1 MILSLKW
8 FIIVSMTELPRWNME
23 TIYPSAD
30 SEEFS
35 SDIERVKETA
45 SLLQKKAEDPSVSIK
60 ELIDIRDRGASLL
73 INVSAYAEAL
83 LSTDSDNSVFLRAVS
98 RAEDAAVI
106 FRMAEDSFTRASA
119 SRAEEF
125 SHPELR
131 MYGKYLEEIKCE
143 AEHMMSPEEEA
154 LAAELARS
162 GSSAWERLM
171 ASITST
177 AYEGGLTL
185 TELRAK
191 ASDPDRAVRKDA
203 YERELRL
210 LDVHKAAIAGSL
222 NGVKGTVLTLEK
234 RRGWN
239 DPLDRSLFMSSIDR
253 EILGSLLESIKD
265 SLPSFRRY
273 FRTKASLLG
282 VEKMDFYDL
291 FAPVGRSRS
300 YTFQEAREI
309 VLSSFSS
316 FSGEMGDFARHAF
329 DAGWIDAEPRKGK
342 AGGAYDIFFPEA
354 GESRIFCNF
363 DGSYDSVAAI
373 AHELG
378 HAYHDSIVRDLPPSL
393 SSYPMTT
400 AETASI
406 FSEMLVFDHVLSSA
420 GDEEAL
426 SVMEAFVQSAAQTI
440 VDIYSRYLFEKEVFR
455 RRKEGEISADELSA
469 IMLSAQEEAYG
480 DGIGKKHG
488 LMWAVKSHY
497 YSAEFSFYNYPY
509 AFGELF
515 ALALF
520 SKRNEKGFPELY
532 REVLRSTGMRS
543 AEECARIAVCDIRE
557 RNFWDD
563 GMNVIFS
570 YSERL
575 EKWL

>member
-1 MILSLKW
+1 
-8 FIIVSMTELPRWNME
+8 ME

-83 LSTDSDNSVFLRAVS
+83 LSTDFDNPVFLRAVS
-98 RAEDAAVI
+98 RAEEAAVI
-106 FRMAEDSFTRASA
+106 FRMAEDSFTRAAA

-125 SHPELR
+125 SRPELM

-162 GSSAWERLM
+162 GSSAWERQM

-177 AYEGGLTL
+177 ASEGGLTL

-191 ASDPDRAVRKDA
+191 ASDPDRTVRKDA

-222 NGVKGTVLTLEK
+222 NGVKGTVITLEK

-282 VEKMDFYDL
+282 VKKMDFYDL
-291 FAPVGRSRS
+291 LAPVGRSRS

-378 HAYHDSIVRDLPPSL
+378 HAYHDSIVMDLPPSL

-426 SVMEAFVQSAAQTI
+426 SVTEAFVQSAAQTI
-440 VDIYSRYLFEKEVFR
+440 VDIYSRYLFEREVFR

-480 DGIGKKHG
+480 DGIGEKHR

-520 SKRNEKGFPELY
+520 SKRKEKGFPELY
-532 REVLRSTGMRS
+532 KEVLRNTGMRS
-543 AEECARIAVCDIRE
+543 AEECARIAGCDIRE
-557 RNFWDD
+557 RNFWDE